1 MGSNIT
7 EIDSVA
13 CAINRTEDGIQH
25 VWDVRLPSGGG
36 VQVTIMP
43 RRATYFMGVA
53 REMPPH
59 IAWNA
64 ASSIAA
70 GDAKAFAQALIS
82 ASEAAEALPRVDA
95 PG

>member
-1 MGSNIT
+1 MDTTNT
-7 EIDSVA
+7 TTDSA
-13 CAINRTEDGIQH
+13 NCAINRTEEGIKH
-25 VWDVRLPSGGG
+25 IWDVRLPSGGG
-36 VQVTIMP
+36 VQVTIVP

-59 IAWNA
+59 LAWNS

-82 ASEAAEALPRVDA
+82 ASEAAEALPRSTVDQ
-95 PG
+95 